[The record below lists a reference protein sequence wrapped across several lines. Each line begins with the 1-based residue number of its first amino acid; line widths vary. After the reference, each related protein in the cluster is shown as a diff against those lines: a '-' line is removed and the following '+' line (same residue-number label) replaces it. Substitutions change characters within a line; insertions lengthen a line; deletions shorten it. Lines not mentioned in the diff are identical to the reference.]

1 MTITSPYPIT
11 TEIILRYHLYII
23 VFFGVTPK
31 IAKKSDPSDD
41 SKNGIPT
48 SVPFAVPSAYF
59 QTLSSPGAG
68 VKVGSEQ
75 LDLRSDDST
84 IRLGHPLLEIAWDRL
99 LPEKQQKISKTQWF
113 SWKFAD
119 FKNHL
124 FVGIHRF
131 WNKTPRVP
139 SNLARPPVSLQP
151 GIGFIVQVDPFGT
164 TFLGATHW
172 SYAAEGFFWGFTSH
186 RHEWIQ
192 FIQYNY
198 V

>member
-1 MTITSPYPIT
+1 VTITSPYPIT